1 MSNTEQKQES
11 NLQVAKFDPVQ
22 VYARASELQL
32 SESEMKALCA
42 PFADEEYEI
51 RPDGFIYIPQS
62 ITLKRLN
69 DVIGIGK
76 WALTLINNGKDEV
89 SPGQFKVFFDGALI
103 IRSCFVSRAV
113 GESSYS
119 RSNQN
124 SSWASAFEAAKSD
137 CRQRCC
143 KDLGIANDAWNPT
156 FMRRWKKDHAI
167 RVFVKDAS
175 GESKVVWRRK
185 DVEPFWNESGE
196 VPNTPTVPGNSNK
209 ENGKQEL
216 PWLNHGPDYDAVLRE
231 LIACEITLATV
242 RSTRFRV
249 SKQTEAAIIEVLSKH
264 WINKTDECA
273 DLTTL
278 TKLYNDNKTWME
290 SHPFIQKVF
299 SDRRLK
305 VVQKQSKAA

>member
-1 MSNTEQKQES
+1 MQTNDQKQNE

-22 VYARASELQL
+22 VYAGASQL
-32 SESEMKALCA
+32 SLSETEMKNLCA
-42 PFADEEYEI
+42 PFNDDEYEI

-89 SPGQFKVFFDGALI
+89 SAGQFKVFFDGALI
-103 IRSCFVSRAV
+103 IRGCFVSRAV

-143 KDLGIANDAWNPT
+143 KDLGIANDAWNPS
-156 FMRRWKKDHAI
+156 FMRKWKAQYATK
-167 RVFVKDAS
+167 VFVRDSDGKN
-175 GESKVVWRRK
+175 KMVWRRK
-185 DVEPFWNESGE
+185 DVEPFWNEVSE
-196 VPNTPTVPGNSNK
+196 VPNTPSVPGQQSQPK
-209 ENGKQEL
+209 EEL
-216 PWLNHGPDYDAVLRE
+216 PWLNHGPDYDAQLRE
-231 LIACEITLATV
+231 LIAGEISLASI
-242 RSTRFRV
+242 RATRFRV
-249 SKQTEAAIIEVLSKH
+249 SKQTEAALIDVLTRH

-273 DLTTL
+273 DLDAL
-278 TKLYNDNKTWME
+278 TKLYNDNKTWIDA
-290 SHPFIQKVF
+290 HPFILKVF
-299 SDRRLK
+299 TDRRVK
-305 VVQKQSKAA
+305 VVKKEAKAA